1 MADLAKKKRLRAG
14 HRGSTT
20 RMLTQVNKLLRE
32 EEVNLARLAQ
42 LKLSLQEKLETLK
55 QLDSEVLELTEDK
68 DLEAE
73 IQSADDYKDCVY
85 ADMVGIDESNAKSR
99 RASDTPSVHRP

>member
-1 MADLAKKKRLRAG
+1 M
-14 HRGSTT
+14 
-20 RMLTQVNKLLRE
+20 
-32 EEVNLARLAQ
+32 RLAQ

-73 IQSADDYKDCVY
+73 IQSAHDYKDGVY
-85 ADMVGIDESNAKSR
+85 AAVVGIDE
-99 RASDTPSVHRP
+99 